1 MEVTQSPN
9 YIMSMGSQLLFI
21 SISTQLTRELNDEK
35 IRGNLIIL
43 GHLAGDSIG
52 LNAWQTR

>member
-1 MEVTQSPN
+1 LAKLIESA
-9 YIMSMGSQLLFI
+9 
-21 SISTQLTRELNDEK
+21 

-52 LNAWQTR
+52 MNALGKKLEDKGIQVVLKDIIRV